1 MFKKTLISLVTASL
15 VLLPSYGIAGLIGT
29 SQSLVASN
37 FNSNKEK
44 VSNFLSRQ
52 DVASKL
58 EMLGIA
64 PSVALERVNSMTEEE
79 IDRISQTIDTAP
91 AGGLTT
97 TGGAIIAATVV
108 VIVIAILTLKK

>member
-1 MFKKTLISLVTASL
+1 MFRKTLISLVTASL
-15 VLLPSYGIAGLIGT
+15 VLLPSYGSAGLIGT

-37 FNSNKEK
+37 LNPNKEK
-44 VSNFLSRQ
+44 VSIFLSRQ

-58 EMLGIA
+58 EKLGIA
-64 PSVALERVNSMTEEE
+64 PSAALERVNSMTEEE
-79 IDRISQTIDTAP
+79 IDRISQTIDSAP

-108 VIVIAILTLKK
+108 VLVIAILTLTK